1 MLNVSFLK
9 GNSATF
15 GIRVTDPAEG
25 AFLRRMNCLQ
35 ESTFWPLLDF
45 TLSMGD

>member
-9 GNSATF
+9 GNSSEF
-15 GIRVTDPAEG
+15 GIQAADPAEG
-25 AFLRRMNCLQ
+25 ANLRRMNCLQ

-45 TLSMGD
+45 TLSMGG